1 LARRA
6 TTSAAASAASACVS
20 LLGTIDRRQY
30 KQVARE
36 QSQQRTREALLEAA
50 IEEFYGERWHEVS
63 LTALA
68 ARAGVTKQTL
78 LRHFGSKEG
87 LLIQALVRSAA
98 HVLDERWNAPVGDVS
113 GAIENLLDHYEVWG
127 PRARRLGAWQDAP
140 SVLAKLSQAGRQV
153 HYQWIEFVFAPQL
166 EGLEETAASRL
177 RAELIV
183 VCDVQTWWILA
194 HDLELGRAE
203 VKSLLTGMAERAIA
217 ASAEMR

>member
-1 LARRA
+1 M
-6 TTSAAASAASACVS
+6 
-20 LLGTIDRRQY
+20 LGTIDRRQY

-36 QSQQRTREALLEAA
+36 QAQRRTREALLEAA
-50 IEEFYGERWHEVS
+50 IDEFYADRWSKVS
-63 LTALA
+63 LAGLA

-98 HVLDERWNAPVGDVS
+98 QVLDERWNAPVGDVD

-127 PRARRLGAWQDAP
+127 QRARQIGAWQDAP

-166 EGLEETAASRL
+166 EGLQESDSSRL

-183 VCDVQTWWILA
+183 ICDVQTWWILA
-194 HDLELGRAE
+194 HDLKLVRAE
-203 VKSLLTGMAERAIA
+203 VKAILSGMVERAVSGA
-217 ASAEMR
+217 D

>member
-1 LARRA
+1 M
-6 TTSAAASAASACVS
+6 
-20 LLGTIDRRQY
+20 LGTIDRRQY

-36 QSQQRTREALLEAA
+36 QAQQRTREALLETA
-50 IEEFYGERWHEVS
+50 IDEFYADRWSETS
-63 LTALA
+63 LAEISE
-68 ARAGVTKQTL
+68 RAGVTKQTL

-98 HVLDERWNAPVGDVS
+98 QVLDERWNAPVGDVD
-113 GAIENLLDHYEVWG
+113 GAIENLLDHYEAWG

-166 EGLEETAASRL
+166 EGLDEAGSSRL

-183 VCDVQTWWILA
+183 ICDVQTWWILA
-194 HDLELGRAE
+194 HDLKLPRVEIKTILIE
-203 VKSLLTGMAERAIA
+203 MVERAVSGA
-217 ASAEMR
+217 G

>member
-1 LARRA
+1 
-6 TTSAAASAASACVS
+6 

-36 QSQQRTREALLEAA
+36 EAQQRTREALLEAA
-50 IEEFYGERWHEVS
+50 VDEFYGDRWSKVS
-63 LTALA
+63 LAELA
-68 ARAGVTKQTL
+68 TRAGVTKQTL

-98 HVLDERWNAPVGDVS
+98 QVLDERWNAPVGDVA
-113 GAIENLLDHYEVWG
+113 GAVENLLEHYEIWG
-127 PRARRLGAWQDAP
+127 QRARRIGAWQDAP

-166 EGLEETAASRL
+166 EGLDEGGTSRL

-183 VCDVQTWWILA
+183 ICDVQTWWILA

-203 VKSLLTGMAERAIA
+203 IGSILVGMVERAVTA
-217 ASAEMR
+217 AR

>member
-1 LARRA
+1 
-6 TTSAAASAASACVS
+6 
-20 LLGTIDRRQY
+20 LLDTIDRRQY

-36 QSQQRTREALLEAA
+36 EAQQRTREALLEAA
-50 IEEFYGERWHEVS
+50 VDEFYADRWSKVS
-63 LTALA
+63 LTGLA
-68 ARAGVTKQTL
+68 TRAGVTKQTL

-98 HVLDERWNAPVGDVS
+98 QVLDERWNAPIGDVD

-127 PRARRLGAWQDAP
+127 PRARRIGAWQDAP

-166 EGLEETAASRL
+166 AGLDAAVFARL

-183 VCDVQTWWILA
+183 ICDVQTWWILA
-194 HDLELGRAE
+194 HDLALPRDEVRATL
-203 VKSLLTGMAERAIA
+203 SGMVERAVSG
-217 ASAEMR
+217 AS

>member
-1 LARRA
+1 
-6 TTSAAASAASACVS
+6 

-36 QSQQRTREALLEAA
+36 EAQQRTREALLEAA
-50 IEEFYGERWHEVS
+50 IDEFYGDRWSKVS
-63 LTALA
+63 LAGLA
-68 ARAGVTKQTL
+68 TRAGVTKQTL

-98 HVLDERWNAPVGDVS
+98 QVLDERWNAPVGDVD
-113 GAIENLLDHYEVWG
+113 GAIENLLEHYEAWG
-127 PRARRLGAWQDAP
+127 GRARRLGAWQDAP
-140 SVLAKLSQAGRQV
+140 SVLAKLSRAGRQV

-166 EGLEETAASRL
+166 EGLEEAGSSRL

-203 VKSLLTGMAERAIA
+203 VKSILTGMAERAIA
-217 ASAEMR
+217 ASGEMR

>member
-1 LARRA
+1 
-6 TTSAAASAASACVS
+6 

-36 QSQQRTREALLEAA
+36 EAQQRTREALLEAA
-50 IEEFYGERWHEVS
+50 IDEFYADRWSKVS

-98 HVLDERWNAPVGDVS
+98 QVLDERWNAPVGDVD
-113 GAIENLLDHYEVWG
+113 GAIENLLKHYEAWG
-127 PRARRLGAWQDAP
+127 ARARRLGAWQDAP
-140 SVLAKLSQAGRQV
+140 SVLAKLSRAGRQV

-166 EGLEETAASRL
+166 AGLDAAVFARL

-194 HDLELGRAE
+194 HDLALGRDE
-203 VKSLLTGMAERAIA
+203 VKTILSGMVERALSGA
-217 ASAEMR
+217 G